1 MLSLKAVILTSDHGG
16 FGNVLATLP
25 ILQVFLDTLRV
36 FAGEHCSWWWPP
48 WNSDDIRELF
58 EASDHSGIVAKH
70 IGVELL
76 VAVAKHTS
84 SGALLGSYDG
94 VLNFKLLRW
103 SIS

>member
-1 MLSLKAVILTSDHGG
+1 MLSLKAVIISSDHGG
-16 FGNVLATLP
+16 FGNVLAALL

-36 FAGEHCSWWWPP
+36 FAREHRSWWWPP
-48 WNSDDIRELF
+48 RNSDDIRELF

-94 VLNFKLLRW
+94 VLNFELLRR

>member
-16 FGNVLATLP
+16 LGNVLATLL

-48 WNSDDIRELF
+48 WNSDGIRELL

-70 IGVELL
+70 ISVELL
-76 VAVAKHTS
+76 VAVAKHTA
-84 SGALLGSYDG
+84 SGALLGFNDG
-94 VLNFKLLRW
+94 VLNFKLLRR

>member
-1 MLSLKAVILTSDHGG
+1 LLRLKAIILTSDHSG
-16 FGNVLATLP
+16 FGNVLATLF
-25 ILQVFLDTLRV
+25 ILHVFLDTLRV
-36 FAGEHCSWWWPP
+36 FAREHCSWWWPP
-48 WNSDDIRELF
+48 WNSNDIRELF

-94 VLNFKLLRW
+94 VLNFKLLRR